1 MHGSAEF
8 RAGKLFVTSVSSG
21 ADSSYAWT
29 LVGHAVLDAY
39 TLNGTLE
46 TMGVAHN
53 RTNPDPEHSYTD
65 YDGPFTMTFT
75 ACP

>member
-1 MHGSAEF
+1 M
-8 RAGKLFVTSVSSG
+8 
-21 ADSSYAWT
+21 
-29 LVGHAVLDAY
+29 GHAVLDAY